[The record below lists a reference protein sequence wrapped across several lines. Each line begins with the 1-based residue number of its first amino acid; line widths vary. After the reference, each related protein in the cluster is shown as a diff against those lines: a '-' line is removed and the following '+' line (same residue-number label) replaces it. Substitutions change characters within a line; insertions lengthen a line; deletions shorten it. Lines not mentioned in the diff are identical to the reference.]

1 MTAKRV
7 RVFVLDQAAGLW
19 GAQSYLLRLAAPL
32 AERGFD
38 LVLAGSPELALAQA
52 WTARG
57 LEHIEL
63 PLPLER
69 SVRADG
75 DGSRLS
81 AAAVAREAAALSRG
95 VRAIARAARACGAD
109 VLHAN
114 GHAVHLEA
122 ALAGRLARI
131 PVVLHLHEEMDQAF
145 GRALRFGAVA
155 VADRTVAVSN
165 AVAGGVPAGLR
176 QRVQV
181 IGNGVDVTAFAP
193 ASGAPASASAERTA
207 VRSSLGSGPSDVVMV
222 ALTRLD
228 PDKRIGD
235 LIAAAARL
243 QPEPGWH
250 LAVVGTTSSY
260 DDYARAVMAR
270 GAELLGGR
278 VSFPGRREDV
288 AAIINAADIVVH
300 AGMVEGM
307 PLGLIE
313 AQACARPVIAYAIAG
328 VPEAVLDGVTGLL
341 APGGDV
347 GALSA
352 HMQALIDDP
361 VRRRTL
367 GTQGRAHAVAHHDIE
382 TQADDYAALLTSLT
396 TTWRNPL
403 SGHSSPAPRVLLA
416 NHWHDD
422 NRGDSAI
429 TQGILSLVKAA
440 APDSTVTVTTL
451 AEPGAL
457 WDGSTRHLSAYWP
470 GLRSLPSPF
479 PTELRGRTG
488 NRSKARTLADAAWW
502 GVRMLPRLPNLV
514 APFGRSAWRE
524 LVDQHDVV
532 VLVGGSNIFDD
543 KGVPAGL
550 SLPRLIEVLSPA
562 QAGVRA
568 GKPTLLVGHTLGPFS
583 RPLGR
588 RIASVMLRNV
598 SRVVVR
604 EAKSVAVAQGI
615 GIDQVEEAADMA
627 FALVPER
634 TEKVEAMLAEL
645 PADPR
650 RTVVLS
656 ARQHPTLGP
665 DADDRLVSV
674 LAETAR
680 TLIANGTVDGVAVV
694 AHTIGPTPVED
705 DRPISRRLVA
715 ALGDVPV
722 TLVDEDVS
730 PAELSAFYGAVGA
743 VVAVRL
749 HAAILALNAGTATF
763 AVSYLTGKTQGVM
776 SQVGLPNAVGDF
788 ATVTAADAVREIESQ
803 LADATLRPALEK
815 AALVRREQLFTSA
828 RHWFGALS
836 GKAA

>member
-1 MTAKRV
+1 MK

-19 GAQSYLLRLAAPL
+19 GAQSYLLRLAGPL
-32 AERGFD
+32 SQRGFD
-38 LVLAGSPELALAQA
+38 LVLGGSPELSLAQV
-52 WTARG
+52 WTGLAR
-57 LEHIEL
+57 EHVEL

-75 DGSRLS
+75 NGSRLS
-81 AAAVAREAAALSRG
+81 VSAMAREAASLGRSAR
-95 VRAIARAARACGAD
+95 VVARAARACGAD
-109 VLHAN
+109 VINAN
-114 GHAVHLEA
+114 GHAVHLEG

-155 VADRTVAVSN
+155 VADRSVAVSQ
-165 AVAGGVPAGLR
+165 AVANGVPAALR
-176 QRVQV
+176 GRVQV
-181 IGNGVDVTAFAP
+181 IANGVDVKAFAP
-193 ASGAPASASAERTA
+193 DEGDRAA
-207 VRSSLGSGPSDVVMV
+207 VRASLGSDPSDVLMV

-228 PDKRIGD
+228 PEKRIED
-235 LIAAAARL
+235 LIEAAARL
-243 QPEPGWH
+243 QPGPGWH

-260 DDYARAVMAR
+260 DDYARDVMAR
-270 GAELLGGR
+270 GALRLGGR

-313 AQACARPVIAYAIAG
+313 AQACARPVIAYAVAG
-328 VPEAVLDGVTGLL
+328 VPEAVVDGVTGLL
-341 APGGDV
+341 APGRDV
-347 GALSA
+347 SALA
-352 HMQALIDDP
+352 QHMQALIDEP
-361 VRRRTL
+361 ARRRAM
-367 GTQGRAHAVAHHDIE
+367 GVRGREHVLAQHDLE
-382 TQADDYAALLTSLT
+382 AQADTYADLLTRLST
-396 TTWRNPL
+396 TRRNPL
-403 SGHSSPAPRVLLA
+403 SAQASPAPRVLLA

-451 AEPGAL
+451 AESGAL
-457 WDGSTRHLSAYWP
+457 WDGSTRHLTAFWP

-479 PTELRGRTG
+479 PTELRGRVG
-488 NRSKARTLADAAWW
+488 GRSKARTLADAVLW
-502 GVRMLPRLPNLV
+502 GARMLPRLPNLL
-514 APFGRSAWRE
+514 APLGRSAWRD

-604 EAKSVAVAQGI
+604 EAKSVGVAQGI
-615 GIDQVEEAADMA
+615 GVEHVEEAADMA

-634 TEKVEAMLAEL
+634 TAKVEAMLADL

-650 RTVVLS
+650 RTVALS

-665 DADDRLVSV
+665 DADERLVRV
-674 LAETAR
+674 FAETAR

-715 ALGDVPV
+715 ALSDVPV

-730 PAELSAFYGAVGA
+730 PAELSAFYGAAGA

-763 AVSYLTGKTQGVM
+763 AVSYLTAKTQGVM
-776 SQVGLPNAVGDF
+776 DQVGLPNAVGDF
-788 ATVTAADAVREIESQ
+788 ATVTASDAVREIEAQ
-803 LADATLRPALEK
+803 LGDPNLRAALEK

-828 RHWFGALS
+828 RQWFGALS
-836 GKAA
+836 AKAA

>member
-1 MTAKRV
+1 MRV
-7 RVFVLDQAAGLW
+7 APATRVFVLDQAAGLW
-19 GAQSYLLRLAAPL
+19 GAQSYLLRLAGPL
-32 AERGFD
+32 SERGFD
-38 LVLAGSPELALAQA
+38 LVLGGSPELALAHA
-52 WTARG
+52 WTAQGR
-57 LEHIEL
+57 EHVDL

-75 DGSRLS
+75 NGSRLS
-81 AAAVAREAAALSRG
+81 ATSMAREAGSLIRSA
-95 VRAIARAARACGAD
+95 RAIARAARACGAD
-109 VLHAN
+109 VIHAN
-114 GHAVHLEA
+114 GHAVHLEG
-122 ALAGRLARI
+122 ALAGRMARI

-145 GRALRFGAVA
+145 GRALRVGAVA
-155 VADRTVAVSN
+155 VADRSVAVSH
-165 AVAGGVPAGLR
+165 AVAKGIPAALCG
-176 QRVQV
+176 RVQV
-181 IGNGVDVTAFAP
+181 IANGVDVDAFAP
-193 ASGAPASASAERTA
+193 GQGDRAA
-207 VRSSLGSGPSDVVMV
+207 VRASLGSGPTDVLMV

-228 PDKRIGD
+228 PEKRIED
-235 LIAAAARL
+235 LIEAAARL
-243 QPEPGWH
+243 HPEPGWH

-260 DDYARAVMAR
+260 DAYARDVMIR
-270 GAELLGGR
+270 GAERLGGR
-278 VSFPGRREDV
+278 VSFPGRRDDI

-313 AQACARPVIAYAIAG
+313 AQACARPVIAYAVAG
-328 VPEAVLDGVTGLL
+328 VPEAVIDGDTGLL
-341 APGGDV
+341 AAGGDV
-347 GALSA
+347 NALSA
-352 HMQALIDDP
+352 HMQTLIDDP
-361 VRRRTL
+361 ERRRVM
-367 GTQGRAHAVAHHDIE
+367 GARGREHAVARHDIE
-382 TQADDYAALLTSLT
+382 AQADGYAELLRRLAT
-396 TTWRNPL
+396 TRRTTL
-403 SGHSSPAPRVLLA
+403 PAPRFPAPLRILLA

-451 AEPGAL
+451 AETGAL
-457 WDGSTRHLSAYWP
+457 WDGSTRHLSAFWP

-479 PTELRGRTG
+479 PTELRGRVG
-488 NRSKARTLADAAWW
+488 DRSKARILADAGRW
-502 GVRMLPRLPNLV
+502 GLRIVPRLPNVL
-514 APFGRSAWRE
+514 APLGRSAWRD
-524 LVDQHDVV
+524 LVEEHDVV
-532 VLVGGSNIFDD
+532 VLVGGSNVFDD
-543 KGVPAGL
+543 KGVPAAL

-588 RIASVMLRNV
+588 RIAHVMLRNV

-604 EAKSVAVAQGI
+604 EAKSVGIAQGI
-615 GIDQVEEAADMA
+615 GIEHVEEAADMA

-634 TEKVEAMLAEL
+634 TAKVESMIARL

-650 RTVVLS
+650 RTIVLS
-656 ARQHPTLGP
+656 ARQHPTLGS

-674 LAETAR
+674 FAETAR

-715 ALGDVPV
+715 ALRDVPV

-743 VVAVRL
+743 VLAVRL
-749 HAAILALNAGTATF
+749 HAAILALNAGTATY

-776 SQVGLPNAVGDF
+776 NQVGLPDAVGDF
-788 ATVTAADAVREIESQ
+788 ATVTAADAVREIEAQ
-803 LADATLRPALEK
+803 LGDLELRTSLEK
-815 AALVRREQLFTSA
+815 AALVRREQLFASA
-828 RHWFGALS
+828 LTWFGSLS